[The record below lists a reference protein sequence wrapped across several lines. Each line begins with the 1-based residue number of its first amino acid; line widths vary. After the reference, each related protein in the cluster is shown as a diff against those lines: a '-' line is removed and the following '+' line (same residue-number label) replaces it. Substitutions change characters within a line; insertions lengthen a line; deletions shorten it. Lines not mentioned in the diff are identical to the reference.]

1 MNSMITIGNIKAFVF
16 ALLVGIAI
24 WFIKDY
30 QDLAEE
36 NSRISVN
43 AQQVRKSDSLRF
55 TSQTL
60 NKDEIQEY
68 LDYQNKDLKQKLAEA
83 NIKTNRIESIVS
95 SFYKYKDTDK
105 KEFNFPELL
114 SAILNKLPKS
124 VPFQDTTKCM
134 TVKGNLVYRND
145 SLKVEITEKS
155 FNNKSD
161 AIAYW
166 QRREWSFLGFK
177 TRFLGKKE
185 FTAKTFDQCGQSQVL
200 KIEKAKK

>member
-1 MNSMITIGNIKAFVF
+1 MITINNIKALGF
-16 ALLVGIAI
+16 AILVGLCI

-30 QDLAEE
+30 QYQVKE
-36 NSRISVN
+36 NARISEN
-43 AQQVRKSDSLRF
+43 ATQLRKSDSLRF

-68 LDYQNKDLKQKLAEA
+68 LNYQNQDLKQKLQEA

-95 SFYKYKDTDK
+95 TLYKYKDTDK
-105 KEFNFPELL
+105 KEFDFTEL
-114 SAILNKLPKS
+114 SNAIISKIPKS

-134 TVKGNLVYRND
+134 TVKGNLVYQND
-145 SLKVEITEKS
+145 SLRLEITEKS

-161 AIAYW
+161 AVAYW
-166 QRREWSFLGFK
+166 QRREWSFLGIK

>member
-1 MNSMITIGNIKAFVF
+1 MITIGNIKAFVF
-16 ALLVGIAI
+16 ALLVGIAV

-30 QDLAEE
+30 KHLAEE
-36 NSRISVN
+36 NSRISEN

-95 SFYKYKDTDK
+95 TLYAYKDTNK
-105 KEFNFPELL
+105 KEFDFTELSKSIL
-114 SAILNKLPKS
+114 SKIPKS

-134 TVKGNLVYRND
+134 TVKGNLVYKND
-145 SLKVEITEKS
+145 SLKLEITEKS

-161 AIAYW
+161 AVAYW
-166 QRREWSFLGFK
+166 HRKEWSFLGIK
-177 TRFLGKKE
+177 TTFLGKKE
-185 FTAKTFDQCGQSQVL
+185 FTAKTFDQCGKSQVL
-200 KIEKAKK
+200 KIEKVKK

>member
-16 ALLVGIAI
+16 ALLVGIAV

-30 QDLAEE
+30 KHLAEE
-36 NSRISVN
+36 NSRISEN

-95 SFYKYKDTDK
+95 TLYAYKDTNK
-105 KEFNFPELL
+105 KEFDFTELSKSIL
-114 SAILNKLPKS
+114 SKIPKS

-134 TVKGNLVYRND
+134 TVKGNLVYKND
-145 SLKVEITEKS
+145 SLKLEITEKS

-161 AIAYW
+161 AVAYW
-166 QRREWSFLGFK
+166 HRKEWSFLGIK
-177 TRFLGKKE
+177 TTFLGKKE
-185 FTAKTFDQCGQSQVL
+185 FTAKTFDQCGKSQVL
-200 KIEKAKK
+200 KIEKVKK